1 MRGAIRDG
9 GGGGA
14 GSGAPGRGAVGSAAR
29 APLWRPRGGDRARP
43 PGHPAPSGTGRAQRS
58 WTLAARS
65 LRWRRRGAR
74 RVGPPGH
81 AVRRG
86 WAHWRTA
93 ERTWRWAPCPAALR
107 ALRENC
113 FTAPKFV
120 HPRPRGPGWG
130 WHPEAFACREPRAA
144 ASEAAAVPRPRD
156 SAAARIPD
164 LVSDA
169 QATTGPIGGNPS
181 GSLGKTG
188 WRSGRGQPSG
198 QGSRPAPPGAT
209 AVLCPSPPGGSW
221 GSEGERSSQRAA
233 APVTPALE
241 SHGEP
246 GKSPRLG
253 GSFAVL
259 SKPVVR

>member
-74 RVGPPGH
+74 RVGPPH
-81 AVRRG
+81 AVLRG

-93 ERTWRWAPCPAALR
+93 ERAWRWAPCPAALR

-120 HPRPRGPGWG
+120 HPRPRGPGCG
-130 WHPEAFACREPRAA
+130 WHPAAFACREPRAA
-144 ASEAAAVPRPRD
+144 ASETAAVPCPRD

-198 QGSRPAPPGAT
+198 QGSRPARPGAT
-209 AVLCPSPPGGSW
+209 AVLCPSPPRG
-221 GSEGERSSQRAA
+221 
-233 APVTPALE
+233 
-241 SHGEP
+241 P
-246 GKSPRLG
+246 G
-253 GSFAVL
+253 A
-259 SKPVVR
+259 